1 MGGRISA
8 NCPFFGFS
16 AKMLY
21 LWIGVTETRK
31 QDAAS
36 SKRRLIKAAVIPL
49 SRDIHSILTWTNLNL
64 RETSYDSAFSMAQPI
79 CAAVAPRLI
88 LQSKVNVVT
97 V

>member
-1 MGGRISA
+1 
-8 NCPFFGFS
+8 
-16 AKMLY
+16 MLY

>member
-1 MGGRISA
+1 
-8 NCPFFGFS
+8 
-16 AKMLY
+16 MLY

-36 SKRRLIKAAVIPL
+36 SKRRLIKAAVVPM
-49 SRDIHSILTWTNLNL
+49 SRDILSILTWTNLNL